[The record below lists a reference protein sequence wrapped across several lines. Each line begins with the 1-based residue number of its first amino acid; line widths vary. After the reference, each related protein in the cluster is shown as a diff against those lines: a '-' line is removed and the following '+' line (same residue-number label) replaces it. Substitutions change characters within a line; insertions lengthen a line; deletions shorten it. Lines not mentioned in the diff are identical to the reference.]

1 MLSQPTFLFNF
12 SAYKSHIWTKKT
24 RNKMHI
30 PKKEHDWLRQKTM
43 WKEKTGINKKKVNFI
58 ASISWTGKTLW

>member
-1 MLSQPTFLFNF
+1 
-12 SAYKSHIWTKKT
+12 
-24 RNKMHI
+24 MHI